1 MAVVT
6 FPIVARSGTVSVA
19 YARMP
24 EEVAFGILGSV
35 CQQAGTIDI
44 NLNTIGNG
52 DGLAAK
58 DFTIA
63 TSVIYKSFN
72 NIDNVE
78 ELISPP

>member
-1 MAVVT
+1 M
-6 FPIVARSGTVSVA
+6 IK
-19 YARMP
+19 
-24 EEVAFGILGSV
+24 
-35 CQQAGTIDI
+35 AGTIDI
-44 NLNTIGNG
+44 TMNEVGNG

-63 TSVIYKSFN
+63 TSVIYKTFN